1 MPAQN
6 FRSNNYFAEYI
17 NAFIKTKCIIK
28 SNRLIISGLI
38 YISFLNLNSAS
49 LLYKNRIISLRG

>member
-6 FRSNNYFAEYI
+6 FHFNNNIAGYI

-28 SNRLIISGLI
+28 INQIIISDLI
-38 YISFLNLNSAS
+38 YMIF
-49 LLYKNRIISLRG
+49 